1 MTGNEVSLRF
11 LLKVVFC
18 CAMRDLKHKI
28 LLILIA
34 VTIIG
39 EVASILLWITNRP
52 LPNESSPRFTLAVD
66 YLIAVVNAAVF
77 AALNLVAFIW
87 IARRNKIG
95 APILITISIINRAIS
110 YPLFIGGAH
119 AVFITWTVI
128 LVTFAYTEYRSLSN
142 FETAFL
148 SGGILLDLAVS
159 ALLFNAGNSGF
170 LGIVFYLVVLAVL
183 VGIVIAIKKL
193 RQ

>member
-18 CAMRDLKHKI
+18 SAMRDLKHKI
-28 LLILIA
+28 LLILVAI
-34 VTIIG
+34 TIIG

-119 AVFITWTVI
+119 AVFITWTAI
-128 LVTFAYTEYRSLSN
+128 LVTFAYAEYRSLSN

-159 ALLFNAGNSGF
+159 ALLFNAGDSAF